1 MASETNSAA
10 LSQRRSGV
18 ALDQRANEHGT
29 VQVTRAREAAA
40 DVQFFDDEALA
51 AGACAADVLAQC
63 EAGDHRAGGQRQQLV
78 GQRLS
83 GSVIECVG
91 LGLPLQQ
98 QGGLGGVGQ
107 DQVCPAAEPRIRS
120 MRAGVTVE

>member
-1 MASETNSAA
+1 M
-10 LSQRRSGV
+10 
-18 ALDQRANEHGT
+18 
-29 VQVTRAREAAA
+29 
-40 DVQFFDDEALA
+40 QFFDDEALA

-98 QGGLGGVGQ
+98 QGGRGGVGQ
-107 DQVCPAAEPRIRS
+107 DQVCPAAEPAHPVDESRGHCGVGLAVVPHHRVHHL
-120 MRAGVTVE
+120 AGSRPEIERLFGQRHLLLAA